1 MKMIL
6 YSLKVCLYQIRI
18 MSKNYKIY
26 TIPVCLFIFMKS
38 FLDPF
43 REFLIASGEKATP
56 FLFPFFLNGKF
67 CAAVVFA
74 GILLFF
80 VDAPFY
86 DKDKLFVMIRCG
98 RAKWVTGHFFY
109 IIFVSIGYM
118 LCWVGISV
126 LMLIPRIDFSNEW
139 GRVWTTLALTDKAY
153 ELGLSFYVTPELVMN
168 YQPVRAF
175 FLVFGMGCLICIF
188 YGLCMWLLNIYLGKI
203 ISFAVIMASVLLV
216 TRVEYMPPWMIYL
229 VPSGWA
235 DVGNLSAYTAHGLSI
250 NKANLILIIGSIF
263 LGLLV
268 YWKTI
273 RIDIAKG

>member
-74 GILLFF
+74 GIVLFF

-139 GRVWTTLALTDKAY
+139 GRVWTTLALTDKA
-153 ELGLSFYVTPELVMN
+153 
-168 YQPVRAF
+168 
-175 FLVFGMGCLICIF
+175 
-188 YGLCMWLLNIYLGKI
+188 
-203 ISFAVIMASVLLV
+203 
-216 TRVEYMPPWMIYL
+216 
-229 VPSGWA
+229 
-235 DVGNLSAYTAHGLSI
+235 
-250 NKANLILIIGSIF
+250 
-263 LGLLV
+263 
-268 YWKTI
+268 
-273 RIDIAKG
+273 